1 MIKAVI
7 YDLDGTLLYTLED
20 LTNAVNY
27 TMDKYNCPRRTI
39 DDVCAFIGNGVQILL
54 KRCAPEGTSQE
65 TLKSMFEDFRP
76 FYLEHMYDNTRP
88 YDGVLQMMKDVKDA
102 GIKSG
107 IVSNKLDPAVKE
119 LDKLF
124 FKGLTDSAIGAPP
137 EAKKP
142 DPTSV
147 YQCLKEIGLENT
159 EAIYIGD
166 TDVDIETAHNSGM
179 KCIGVSWGFRGR
191 KFLENLNCE
200 YIIDEPS
207 ELLPLLNKINKS
219 DI

>member
-20 LTNAVNY
+20 LTNSVNY
-27 TMDKYNCPRRTI
+27 TMDLFNCPRRTI

-54 KRCAPEGTSQE
+54 KRCAPEGTDAD
-65 TLKSMFEDFRP
+65 TLKAMFEAFKP
-76 FYLEHMYDNTRP
+76 HYLEHMYDNTRP
-88 YDGVLQMMKDVKDA
+88 YDGVLKMMADVKDA
-102 GIKSG
+102 GFKSG

-124 FKGLTDSAIGAPP
+124 FNGLTNSAIGAPP

-142 DPTSV
+142 NPAAV
-147 YQCLKEIGLENT
+147 FQCLEEIGIDNSQ
-159 EAIYIGD
+159 AIYIGD

-179 KCIGVSWGFRGR
+179 ACIGVSWGFRGR
-191 KFLENLNCE
+191 EFLEKLNCE
-200 YIIDEPS
+200 YIIDSPE
-207 ELLPLLNKINKS
+207 ELVPLLLKINGQ
-219 DI
+219 